1 VIAAARGLA
10 FLGMMLL
17 AGSGFYA
24 ARLGRI
30 GIPARLPFRDG
41 LIALALVANAA
52 WLVLAAGEMAGVAP
66 SAAILRAVITG
77 TLFGQVAAVR
87 LLLLLALF
95 AVRGPRATVILAGLA
110 LLSPALTSHAAAS
123 SPAGFT
129 AIGTVLDAV
138 HLGCAGFWVGGLAL
152 LAVLFA
158 RREPKIMPALA
169 LFSDWALVAVAL
181 LAMTGLINAAQ
192 ILLGGEHGAPNFF
205 YLAVLGVKLALVAAM
220 LALAAVNRLRLMP
233 RGDAHAIGRNATL
246 ELAFGFTA
254 VLLAGWLGQL
264 PPVR

>member
-1 VIAAARGLA
+1 VIAAARGIA

-17 AGSGFYA
+17 AGGGLYA
-24 ARLGRI
+24 VQLGRT
-30 GIPARLPFRDG
+30 GIPARLPFRNG
-41 LIALALVANAA
+41 LIALALIANVG
-52 WLVLAAGEMAGVAP
+52 WLALAAGAMAGTTP
-66 SAAILRAVITG
+66 DIAILRTTVTG
-77 TLFGQVAAVR
+77 TMFGRVAVMR

-95 AVRGPRATVILAGLA
+95 TARGPRATAILGGLA
-110 LLSPALTSHAAAS
+110 LLSPALTSHAATS
-123 SPAGFT
+123 SPAGFG

-138 HLGCAGFWVGGLAL
+138 HLACAGFWVGGLAL

-158 RREPKIMPALA
+158 RREPKIMPALV

-192 ILLGGEHGAPNFF
+192 ILLGGEHGAPNSF
-205 YLAVLGVKLALVAAM
+205 YIAVLGVKLALVAAM
-220 LALAAVNRLRLMP
+220 LALAAINRLRLMP